1 MTTLENIIDRQ
12 IKRWE
17 LEKRRREEEQKS
29 QEKVI
34 LPGPVITV
42 SRERGSRGTYLAKML
57 AEKLNYQLV
66 HREIIDYIVEDSG
79 VRRRLIESLDEKIR
93 SEIELWVEGVFKGKY
108 LGKSDYFFHL
118 MKSVLAIAQHGET
131 VIVGRGANF
140 ILGLKKG
147 FHIRVVAP
155 LEKRMENLVEYKHF
169 NVAEAKKEIERRDK
183 ERKEFIH
190 TFFGK
195 NIDDP
200 TYYDLILNSAN
211 FQIEEALDL
220 ILKAFKSKSKK
231 MEEFKILKH

>member
-1 MTTLENIIDRQ
+1 M
-12 IKRWE
+12 
-17 LEKRRREEEQKS
+17 
-29 QEKVI
+29 I
-34 LPGPVITV
+34 LPRPVITV

-66 HREIIDYIVEDSG
+66 HREIIDYIVKDSG
-79 VRRRLIESLDEKIR
+79 VRRRLIDSLDEKIR

-118 MKSVLAIAQHGET
+118 MKSVLAIAQYGET

-155 LEKRMENLVEYKHF
+155 LEKRMENLIEYKHF
-169 NVAEAKKEIERRDK
+169 NAAEAKKEIERGDK

-195 NIDDP
+195 NSADP
-200 TYYDLILNSAN
+200 TCYDLVLNSAN
-211 FQIEEALDL
+211 FQIEEVLDL
-220 ILKAFKSKSKK
+220 ILKAFESKSKK
-231 MEEFKILKH
+231 MEGLRILNPYK

>member
-1 MTTLENIIDRQ
+1 MTTLDSIIDRQ

-17 LEKRRREEEQKS
+17 LEKKRREEEQKS

-42 SRERGSRGTYLAKML
+42 SRERGSRGTYLEKML

-66 HREIIDYIVEDSG
+66 HREIIDYIVKDSG

-155 LEKRMENLVEYKHF
+155 LEKRIENLVEYKHF
-169 NVAEAKKEIERRDK
+169 NATEAKKEIERGDK

-200 TYYDLILNSAN
+200 IYYDLILNSAN
-211 FQIEEALDL
+211 FQIEEALGF
-220 ILKAFKSKSKK
+220 ILKAYDSKFKK
-231 MEEFKILKH
+231 ME

>member
-1 MTTLENIIDRQ
+1 MTTLDSIIDRQ

-17 LEKRRREEEQKS
+17 LEKKRREEEQKS

-34 LPGPVITV
+34 LPRPVITV
-42 SRERGSRGTYLAKML
+42 SRERGSRGSYLAKML

-66 HREIIDYIVEDSG
+66 HREIIDYIVKDSG

-93 SEIELWVEGVFKGKY
+93 SEIELWVEGLFKGKY
-108 LGKSDYFFHL
+108 LGKSDYSSHL

-155 LEKRMENLVEYKHF
+155 LEKRIENLIEYKHF
-169 NVAEAKKEIERRDK
+169 NAAEAKKEIERGDK

-200 TYYDLILNSAN
+200 TCYDLILNSAN
-211 FQIEEALDL
+211 FQIEEALNL
-220 ILKAFKSKSKK
+220 ILKAFESKFKK
-231 MEEFKILKH
+231 MEESKILKH